1 VLGIVEATVG
11 HDTPYAARMFCARSH
26 SPVNGALLKLGCE
39 AERDRGPRLVRLGS
53 AVETLEYSCRDRYM
67 LYEPTFSER
76 KRAAQETCAEIL
88 ILVP

>member
-1 VLGIVEATVG
+1 
-11 HDTPYAARMFCARSH
+11 MFCARSH
-26 SPVNGALLKLGCE
+26 SPVNGALLRLGCE

-53 AVETLEYSCRDRYM
+53 ADEMLEYGCRDRYM

-76 KRAAQETCAEIL
+76 KRVAQETYAEIL